1 MTYYLVKHCKLVF
14 GWEARMSTQKISLN
28 DKYDLSKS
36 PVMLNGTQALVRLM
50 MMQKARDK
58 AAGLNTAGLVTGYR
72 GSPLGAVDMQMQR
85 AEKHLTGSD
94 VTFQYGLNEDLAV
107 TALWGAQQAEIR
119 GEGKY
124 DGVFGLWYG
133 KGPGVDRSG
142 DAFRHANMAGSSTH
156 GGVLVAMGDD
166 HTGESSTV
174 LHQSEWSLLDCYLP
188 IVSPAGVQ
196 EILDYGIYGYE
207 LSRFSGLWVGLK
219 TMKDTIEVT
228 SVVDGDPDRIQIKRP
243 EFDMPEG
250 GLNIRLAD
258 DRFQQEDRIIDYKR
272 FAAEAFSHANKMDKR
287 VWGKPGAKIGFV
299 AAGKNWLDLVHAMS
313 LLNIDE
319 TMAERLGITTYKV
332 GQTWPMDVR
341 GFNAWAEGLDLIVV
355 VEEKR
360 KLIEVQIKE
369 AIFDDRRGR
378 RVYGWYKG
386 GVGEANREELFP
398 TKYALDPIMI
408 AEKLGGIL
416 IEEGRDTEAVKA
428 GLAALDDA
436 KRADNAE
443 EIAARLPYFCS
454 GCPHNSSTKLP
465 DGSRAYAGI
474 GCHFMVQW
482 MDRET
487 TGFTHMGAEGANWI
501 GEAPFSN
508 RTHVF
513 QNLGDGTYNH
523 SGVQA
528 IRAALAE
535 GTNITY
541 KILYND
547 AVAMTG
553 GQQAEGGLTAQQIAH
568 ELKAMGMKTIAV
580 VYDDKEDVDAKLFPA
595 GMRMHERAEL
605 MDVQKEFEKVEGVS
619 AILYIQTCAAEKRR
633 RRKRGQFPD
642 PDQRVFINPDVCE
655 GCGDCG
661 IQSNCVSIVPKETE
675 LGRKRA
681 IDQSSCNKDFSCVNG
696 FCPSFLTVEGAK
708 IRKEATA
715 ELKLPDL
722 PEPKLPEIIGTH
734 NVVITGVGGTGVVT
748 IGAVLAQAAQIDG
761 MGAGMMEMAGLAQ
774 KGGAVHIHCRLAKRP
789 EDISAI
795 RVATGEAHALIGG
808 DLVVSAGAKT
818 IGLMKTGQTGGVVN
832 SHEIITGDFT
842 RDTNFQ
848 LPTDRLQVA
857 LQARLQD
864 GLALFD
870 ASELARV
877 TMGDSIFSNMMVFG
891 AAWQQGLIPVSH
903 AAITEAIT
911 LNGAAVERNLRA
923 FEIGRWAVVDPV
935 EAAKIAKPANVVQLP
950 KSLDEIITFR
960 SDQLVAYQGAG
971 LAKRYVKFLEGITDK
986 PLKEAVAKGYHKLLA
1001 YKDEYE
1007 VARLLLSS
1015 QEKLAAEFEGDLK
1028 VSYNL
1033 APPVFGGK
1041 LVNGRPQKRKFG
1053 PAMTPWLRL
1062 LAKMKPLRNTP
1073 LDVFGYTAERKMERA
1088 LIKQYERDMKEWLP
1102 KAGEVDP
1109 EALIALAELPL
1120 QIRGFGPVKLES
1132 EAKAAKRRE
1141 ELLIALR
1148 QSGAPV
1154 QNAAE

>member
-1 MTYYLVKHCKLVF
+1 
-14 GWEARMSTQKISLN
+14 MSTQKISLN
-28 DKYDLSKS
+28 DKFDLTKS
-36 PVMLNGTQALVRLM
+36 QVMLNGTQALVRLM
-50 MMQKARDK
+50 LMQKHRDK

-72 GSPLGAVDMQMQR
+72 GSPLGAVDMQMKR
-85 AEKHLTGSD
+85 AEKHLTASD
-94 VTFQYGLNEDLAV
+94 VTFQFGLNEDLAV
-107 TALWGAQQAEIR
+107 TALWGAQQAEVR

-142 DAFRHANMAGSSTH
+142 DAIRHANMAGSSKH

-174 LHQSEWSLLDCYLP
+174 LHQSEWSLMDCYLP

-196 EILDYGIYGYE
+196 EILDYGAYGLA

-228 SVVDGDPDRIQIKRP
+228 SVVDGDPDRMKLVTP
-243 EFDMPEG
+243 EFDMPAD
-250 GLNIRLAD
+250 GLNIRLDD
-258 DRFQQEDRIIDYKR
+258 DRFRQENRIIDYKR

-287 VWGKPGAKIGFV
+287 MWGKPGAKIGFV

-332 GQTWPMDVR
+332 GQTWPLDMK
-341 GFNAWAEGLDLIVV
+341 GFNDWAEGLDLIVV

-360 KLIEVQIKE
+360 KLIEIQIKE
-369 AIFDDRRGR
+369 AIFDDRQGR

-386 GVGEANREELFP
+386 GAGAMHREELFP

-408 AEKLGGIL
+408 AEKLGQIL
-416 IEEGRDTEAVKA
+416 IEEGRETEAIRA
-428 GLAALDDA
+428 GLTALDDA

-487 TGFTHMGAEGANWI
+487 TGFTHMGGEGVNWV

-508 RTHVF
+508 RKHVF

-535 GTNITY
+535 GTNITF

-553 GQQAEGGLTAQQIAH
+553 GQEAEGGLTAHQIAH
-568 ELKAMGMKTIAV
+568 ELTAMGMKTIAV
-580 VYDDKEDVDAKLFPA
+580 VYDEKEDVDAKLFPA

-605 MDVQKEFEKVEGVS
+605 MAVQKEMETVEGVS
-619 AILYIQTCAAEKRR
+619 AIIYIQTCAAEKRR
-633 RRKRGQFPD
+633 RRKKGLFPD
-642 PDQRVFINPDVCE
+642 PDQRVFINSDVCE

-661 IQSNCVSIVPKETE
+661 VQSNCVSIVPKETE

-681 IDQSSCNKDFSCVNG
+681 IDQSSCNKDFSCVKG
-696 FCPSFLTVEGAK
+696 FCPSFLTIEGAK
-708 IRKEATA
+708 IRKEPTA
-715 ELKLPDL
+715 ALDLPDL
-722 PEPKLPEIIGTH
+722 PKPELPSINGTH

-761 MGAGMMEMAGLAQ
+761 KGAGMMEMAGLAQ
-774 KGGAVHIHCRLAKRP
+774 KGGAVHIHCRIANKP

-818 IGLMKTGQTGGVVN
+818 IGLMKTGKTGAVVN

-857 LQARLQD
+857 LEARLRD
-864 GLALFD
+864 RLDLFD
-870 ASELARV
+870 ASDLARAS
-877 TMGDSIFSNMMVFG
+877 MGDSIFSNMMIFG
-891 AAWQQGLIPVSH
+891 AAWQRGLLPISLE
-903 AAITEAIT
+903 AIQEAIT

-923 FEIGRWAVVDPV
+923 FDIGRWAVLYPQEVQ
-935 EAAKIAKPANVVQLP
+935 KLIAPNVVELP
-950 KSLDEIITFR
+950 KSLEEQIAFR
-960 SDQLVAYQGAG
+960 SAQLVDYQGPR
-971 LAKRYVKFLEGITDK
+971 LAKRYGKMLDGISDK
-986 PLKEAVAKGYHKLLA
+986 ALKEAVAKGYHKLLA

-1015 QEKLAAEFEGDLK
+1015 REKAEAEFEGDLK
-1028 VSYNL
+1028 ISYNL
-1033 APPVFGGK
+1033 APPMLTGK
-1041 LVNGRPQKRKFG
+1041 DPDGRPKKRKFG
-1053 PAMTPWLRL
+1053 PGLERGLRL
-1062 LAKMKPLRNTP
+1062 LAKFKGLRGTP

-1088 LIKQYERDMKEWLP
+1088 LISQYEADMKAWLP
-1102 KAGEVDP
+1102 KASP
-1109 EALIALAELPL
+1109 EIMAPLIALAELPL
-1120 QIRGFGPVKLES
+1120 EIRGFGPVKQAN

-1141 ELLIALR
+1141 ELLAALR
-1148 QSGAPV
+1148 HGGTELKT
-1154 QNAAE
+1154 AAE

>member
-1 MTYYLVKHCKLVF
+1 
-14 GWEARMSTQKISLN
+14 MSTQKISLN

-50 MMQKARDK
+50 MMQKARDT

-85 AEKHLTGSD
+85 AEKHLTASD
-94 VTFQYGLNEDLAV
+94 VTFQFGLNEDLAV

-142 DAFRHANMAGSSTH
+142 DAFRHANMAGTSKN

-228 SVVDGDPDRIQIKRP
+228 SVVDGDPDRVQLVRP
-243 EFDMPEG
+243 EFDVPEG

-332 GQTWPMDVR
+332 GQTWPMDMK
-341 GFNAWAEGLDLIVV
+341 GFNTWAEGLDLIVV

-386 GVGEANREELFP
+386 GVGTPDRAELFP

-428 GLAALDDA
+428 GLAALEDA

-454 GCPHNSSTKLP
+454 GCPHNTSTKLP
-465 DGSRAYAGI
+465 EGSRAYAGI

-487 TGFTHMGAEGANWI
+487 TGFTHMGGEGANWI

-508 RTHVF
+508 RPHVF

-553 GQQAEGGLTAQQIAH
+553 GQQTEGGLTAHQIAH

-580 VYDDKEDVDAKLFPA
+580 VYDEKEDVDPKLFPA

-605 MDVQKEFEKVEGVS
+605 MAVQKEFEQIEGVS
-619 AILYIQTCAAEKRR
+619 GIIYIQTCAAEKRR
-633 RRKRGQFPD
+633 RRKRGLFPD

-715 ELKLPDL
+715 DLQLPNLPD
-722 PEPKLPEIIGTH
+722 PQLPEIKGTH

-761 MGAGMMEMAGLAQ
+761 LGAGMMEMAGLAQ

-857 LQARLQD
+857 LQARLRD
-864 GLALFD
+864 NLSLFD
-870 ASELARV
+870 ASELARA

-903 AAITEAIT
+903 QAIIEAIT
-911 LNGAAVERNLRA
+911 LNGAAVDRNLRA
-923 FEIGRWAVVDPV
+923 FEIGRWAIVHPA
-935 EAAKIAKPANVVQLP
+935 EAAKIAKPDNVAQLP
-950 KSLDEIITFR
+950 KSLEEIIAFR
-960 SDQLVAYQGAG
+960 SDQLVAYQGVG
-971 LAKRYVKFLEGITDK
+971 LAKRYGKLLESISDK
-986 PLKEAVAKGYHKLLA
+986 RLKEAVAKGYHKLLA

-1015 QEKLAAEFEGDLK
+1015 HEKLAAEFEGDLK

-1033 APPVFGGK
+1033 APPIFGGK
-1041 LVNGRPQKRKFG
+1041 MVNGRPQKRKFG
-1053 PAMTPWLRL
+1053 PGMTRWLRL

-1102 KAGEVDP
+1102 KANANTLEP
-1109 EALIALAELPL
+1109 LIALAELPL

-1132 EAKAAKRRE
+1132 ETKAAKRRE

-1154 QNAAE
+1154 KDAAE

>member
-1 MTYYLVKHCKLVF
+1 
-14 GWEARMSTQKISLN
+14 MSTQKISLN
-28 DKYDLSKS
+28 DKFDLTKS
-36 PVMLNGTQALVRLM
+36 QVMLNGTQALVRLM
-50 MMQKARDK
+50 LMQKHRDK

-72 GSPLGAVDMQMQR
+72 GSPLGAVDMQMKR
-85 AEKHLTGSD
+85 AEKHLTASD

-107 TALWGAQQAEIR
+107 TALWGAQQAEVR

-142 DAFRHANMAGSSTH
+142 DAIRHANMAGSSKY

-174 LHQSEWSLLDCYLP
+174 LHQSEWSLMDSYLP

-196 EILDYGIYGYE
+196 EILDYGAYGLA

-228 SVVDGDPDRIQIKRP
+228 SVVDGSPDRMQLVTP
-243 EFDMPEG
+243 DFDMPAD
-250 GLNIRLAD
+250 GLNIRLDD
-258 DRFQQEDRIIDYKR
+258 DRFRQENRIIDYKR
-272 FAAEAFSHANKMDKR
+272 FAAEAFSRANKMDKR

-319 TMAERLGITTYKV
+319 NMAERLGITTYKV
-332 GQTWPMDVR
+332 GQTWPLDMTS
-341 GFNAWAEGLDLIVV
+341 FNEWAEGLDLIVV

-360 KLIEVQIKE
+360 KLIEIQIKE

-386 GVGEANREELFP
+386 GAGALHREELFP
-398 TKYALDPIMI
+398 TKFALDPIMI
-408 AEKLGGIL
+408 AEKLGQIL
-416 IEEGRDTEAVKA
+416 IEEGRETEAIRA
-428 GLAALDDA
+428 GLTALDDA

-487 TGFTHMGAEGANWI
+487 TGFTHMGGEGVNWV

-508 RTHVF
+508 RKHVF

-535 GTNITY
+535 GTNITF

-553 GQQAEGGLTAQQIAH
+553 GQEAEGGLTAHQIAH

-580 VYDDKEDVDAKLFPA
+580 VYDEKEDVDKKMFPA

-605 MDVQKEFEKVEGVS
+605 MSVQKDMETVEGVS
-619 AILYIQTCAAEKRR
+619 AIIYIQTCAAEKRR
-633 RRKRGQFPD
+633 RRKKGLFPD
-642 PDQRVFINPDVCE
+642 PDQRVFINSDVCE

-661 IQSNCVSIVPKETE
+661 VQSNCVSIVPKETE

-681 IDQSSCNKDFSCVNG
+681 IDQSSCNKDFSCVKG
-696 FCPSFLTVEGAK
+696 FCPSFLTIEGAK
-708 IRKEATA
+708 IRKEPTA
-715 ELKLPDL
+715 ALDLPDL
-722 PEPKLPEIIGTH
+722 PKPDLPQIDGTH

-761 MGAGMMEMAGLAQ
+761 KGAGMMEMAGLAQ
-774 KGGAVHIHCRLAKRP
+774 KGGAVHIHCRIANVP

-795 RVATGEAHALIGG
+795 RVATGECDALIGG

-818 IGLMKTGQTGGVVN
+818 IGLMKTGKSGAVVN

-842 RDTNFQ
+842 RDTDFQ
-848 LPTDRLQVA
+848 IPSDRLQVA
-857 LQARLQD
+857 LEARLQD
-864 GLALFD
+864 RLDLFD
-870 ASELARV
+870 ASDLARV
-877 TMGDSIFSNMMVFG
+877 SMGDSIFSNMMIFG
-891 AAWQQGLIPVSH
+891 AAWQRGLLPISL
-903 AAITEAIT
+903 EAIQDAIR
-911 LNGAAVERNLRA
+911 LNGAAVDRNLRA
-923 FEIGRWAVVDPV
+923 FDIGRWAVLYPQEVD
-935 EAAKIAKPANVVQLP
+935 KLIAPNVVELP
-950 KSLDEIITFR
+950 KSLDEKIAVRTA
-960 SDQLVAYQGAG
+960 QLVDYQGPR
-971 LAKRYVKFLEGITDK
+971 LARRYDKMLDGIADK
-986 PLKEAVAKGYHKLLA
+986 ALKEAVAKGYHKLLA

-1015 QEKLAAEFEGDLK
+1015 REKAEAEFEGDLK
-1028 VSYNL
+1028 ISYNL
-1033 APPVFGGK
+1033 APPMMTG
-1041 LVNGRPQKRKFG
+1041 NDPDGRPKKRKFG
-1053 PAMTPWLRL
+1053 PGLERGLRL
-1062 LAKMKPLRNTP
+1062 LAKFKSLRGTP

-1088 LIKQYERDMKEWLP
+1088 LIAQYQADMKEWLP
-1102 KAGEVDP
+1102 KASADIMAP
-1109 EALIALAELPL
+1109 LIALAELPL
-1120 QIRGFGPVKLES
+1120 EIRGFGPVKQANEQ
-1132 EAKAAKRRE
+1132 KAAKRRE
-1141 ELLIALR
+1141 ELLAALR
-1148 QSGAPV
+1148 QGGSALKT
-1154 QNAAE
+1154 AAE